1 MTFGLAS
8 GYPQW
13 SALRDEL
20 VPFIGE
26 RALTLL
32 CYAIAEADD
41 CLGTSV
47 GFRRALVEAGE
58 NPDEP
63 QVTEAEGLM
72 LDWAR
77 AVATDPHGVPEEL
90 TVRLEATL
98 NPRLRALLL
107 DFTGLMVATDVVTIV
122 GRAPLD
128 EQLYPFRRPGDERTA
143 G

>member
-1 MTFGLAS
+1 MTFRPTS

-26 RALTLL
+26 RALALL
-32 CYAIAEADD
+32 CYTIAEADD

-63 QVTEAEGLM
+63 QVTEVERLM

-90 TVRLEATL
+90 TARLEAAL
-98 NPRLRALLL
+98 NPRLRSLLL
-107 DFTGLMVATDVVTIV
+107 AFTGLMVATDLVTIV
-122 GRAPLD
+122 GREPLD
-128 EQLYPFRRPGDERTA
+128 EQLRPFRRPGDERTV